1 MAGTGSRSRV
11 RVRLLVILLSSA
23 VLSAADFVG
32 ADLLSGS
39 IARGLEKA
47 GGMSSTDFAGT
58 LPGRKDFSEGK
69 AAVAVLMMRE
79 RDAAPVVTGRIGLAE
94 FRLASSVV
102 VVATHATNRAEQITL
117 ENLVSAFAHV
127 ARSPAEN
134 WNDLDPAA
142 RSELI
147 TPAVCSPAGTMAHE
161 IFQGIVLEGGTFRSN
176 VRLRVEPDL
185 AADLLASRVGSIV
198 LLPRPPT
205 GRGKVLMVSDGRPGR
220 PTTAYGCD
228 ENNVYNGDYPL
239 QVPLVV
245 YVRTDRVS
253 AVSPA
258 LRWLFSD
265 EAADLLEKQGLYPAP
280 KAIRMRYLQRLD
292 TR

>member
-1 MAGTGSRSRV
+1 M
-11 RVRLLVILLSSA
+11 RLLALLLSSA
-23 VLSAADFVG
+23 ALSAADFVG

-47 GGMSSTDFAGT
+47 GGLSSTDFAGT
-58 LPGRKDFSEGK
+58 LPGRKDFIEGK

-117 ENLVSAFAHV
+117 ENLANSFAHV

-147 TPAVCSPAGTMAHE
+147 TPAVCSPAGTMALE
-161 IFQGIVLEGGTFRSN
+161 IFQGIVLEGGSFRSH

-205 GRGKVLMVSDGRPGR
+205 SRGKVLMVSDGRPGR
-220 PTTAYGCD
+220 ATTAYGPD
-228 ENNVYNGDYPL
+228 ENNVHNGDYPL

-245 YVRTDRVS
+245 YVRADRVS
-253 AVSPA
+253 SVSPA

>member
-1 MAGTGSRSRV
+1 
-11 RVRLLVILLSSA
+11 VRLLALLLSSA
-23 VLSAADFVG
+23 ALSAADFVG

-58 LPGRKDFSEGK
+58 LPGRKDFIEGK

-117 ENLVSAFAHV
+117 ENLANSFAHV

-147 TPAVCSPAGTMAHE
+147 TPAVCSPAGTMALE
-161 IFQGIVLEGGTFRSN
+161 IFQGIVLEGGSFRSH

-205 GRGKVLMVSDGRPGR
+205 SRGKVLMVSDGRPGR
-220 PTTAYGCD
+220 ATTAYGPD
-228 ENNVYNGDYPL
+228 ENNVHNGDYPL

-245 YVRTDRVS
+245 YVRADRVS
-253 AVSPA
+253 SVSPA

>member
-1 MAGTGSRSRV
+1 
-11 RVRLLVILLSSA
+11 VRLLALLLSSA
-23 VLSAADFVG
+23 ALSAADFVG

-47 GGMSSTDFAGT
+47 GGLSSTDFAGT
-58 LPGRKDFSEGK
+58 LPGRKEFSEGK
-69 AAVAVLMMRE
+69 ASVAVLMMRE

-117 ENLVSAFAHV
+117 ENLANSFAHV

-147 TPAVCSPAGTMAHE
+147 TPAVCSPAGTMALE
-161 IFQGIVLEGGTFRSN
+161 IFQGIVLEGGSFRSH

-205 GRGKVLMVSDGRPGR
+205 SRGKVLMVSDGRPGR
-220 PTTAYGCD
+220 ATTAYGPD
-228 ENNVYNGDYPL
+228 ENNVHNGDYPL

-245 YVRTDRVS
+245 YVRADRVS
-253 AVSPA
+253 SVSPA

>member
-11 RVRLLVILLSSA
+11 RVRLLALLLSSA
-23 VLSAADFVG
+23 ALSAADFVG

-58 LPGRKDFSEGK
+58 LPGRKDFIEGK

-117 ENLVSAFAHV
+117 ENLANSFAHV

-147 TPAVCSPAGTMAHE
+147 TPAVCSPAGTMALE
-161 IFQGIVLEGGTFRSN
+161 IFQGIVLEGGSFRSH

-205 GRGKVLMVSDGRPGR
+205 SRGKVLMVSDGRPGR
-220 PTTAYGCD
+220 ATTAYGPD
-228 ENNVYNGDYPL
+228 ENNVHNGDYPL

-245 YVRTDRVS
+245 YVRADRVS
-253 AVSPA
+253 SVSPA

>member
-1 MAGTGSRSRV
+1 M
-11 RVRLLVILLSSA
+11 RLIALLLSSA
-23 VLSAADFVG
+23 ALSAADFVG

-58 LPGRKDFSEGK
+58 LPGRKDFIEGK

-117 ENLVSAFAHV
+117 ENLANSFAHV

-134 WNDLDPAA
+134 WNDLDPGA

-147 TPAVCSPAGTMAHE
+147 TPAVCSPAGTMALE
-161 IFQGIVLEGGTFRSN
+161 IFQGIVLEGGSFRSH

-205 GRGKVLMVSDGRPGR
+205 SRGKVLMVSDGRPGR
-220 PTTAYGCD
+220 ATTAYGPD
-228 ENNVYNGDYPL
+228 ENNVHNGDYPL

-245 YVRTDRVS
+245 YVRADRVS
-253 AVSPA
+253 SVSPA